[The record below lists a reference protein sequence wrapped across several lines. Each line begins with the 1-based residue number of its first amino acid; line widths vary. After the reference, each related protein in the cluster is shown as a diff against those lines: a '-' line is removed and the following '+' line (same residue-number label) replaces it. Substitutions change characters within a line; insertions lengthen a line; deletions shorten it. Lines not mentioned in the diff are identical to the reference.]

1 MCLQLPD
8 VQRMARNI
16 SRLIETG
23 VESEVK
29 RGRNALERVSS
40 DVQKAVG
47 STLPQLKQHLR
58 SAGTIH
64 SFSHTCIKKRAEMK
78 KKEKETTRRRI
89 KRKKALE
96 R

>member
-1 MCLQLPD
+1 MFRQLPD

-23 VESEVK
+23 VETEVK
-29 RGRNALERVSS
+29 RGRNALERVSA

-58 SAGTIH
+58 SAGT
-64 SFSHTCIKKRAEMK
+64 
-78 KKEKETTRRRI
+78 KEKCLFIYLFVKFNSGDVPQNE
-89 KRKKALE
+89 
-96 R
+96 